1 MDNETLW
8 PSGPGPASVE
18 DRAGFALPAA
28 ILVLA
33 VVAILIAGGFHLAN
47 QEQQVGI
54 SSERSTHAFYLAESA
69 MGQVLNNWSPGLAG
83 SGLWEFGAPVVQADP
98 RGSAS
103 VQVMRVDDRLYYL
116 ESSAVVDEGG
126 ALSQG
131 AQRTLGLM
139 VRQHSADFPVDA
151 ALTTQGRVT
160 ISGSALIDG
169 RDRSP
174 SSWTH
179 CPLTGPA
186 RPGVRLPDASQVRRN
201 GQGDAMGDP
210 PIYADDEIT
219 DETFTQF
226 GDVSWDD
233 LVSMATIIIPSDGSS
248 GGTHNLNT
256 MAPSL
261 DADGNCNIYNRHSGS
276 GDILNWGAPETRDNP
291 DAPFAACH
299 DYFPI
304 IYVAGNAR
312 IQSGGVGQGILLV
325 DGDADLRGNFH
336 FYGIVITQGSLET
349 QGGGANGPR
358 IFGGAISRNPP
369 SLDDG
374 EDSEQSYVGS
384 SQITFSS
391 CVINEVMTHAQ
402 GLNWAFPLASRAWTD
417 VTGGAF

>member
-69 MGQVLNNWSPGLAG
+69 MGEVLSNWSPGMAG
-83 SGLWEFGAPVVQADP
+83 STMWEFGAPMVRTDP

-103 VQVMRVDDRLYYL
+103 VQVMRIDNRLYYM

-151 ALTTQGRVT
+151 ALTTQGQVRLR
-160 ISGSALIDG
+160 GSSLIDG
-169 RDRSP
+169 QDRIP
-174 SSWTH
+174 PTWNQ
-179 CPLTGPA
+179 CPPIGPT
-186 RPGVRLPDASQVRRN
+186 RPGVRLADGGSVDVGGSADVR
-201 GQGDAMGDP
+201 GDP
-210 PIYADDEIT
+210 PHMVDTELDD
-219 DETFTQF
+219 DSFTQF

-233 LVSMATIIIPSDGSS
+233 LVAMATIVIPADGSS
-248 GGTHNLNT
+248 GGTHTINNT
-256 MAPSL
+256 FPSL
-261 DADGNCNIYNRHSGS
+261 DGDGNCNVYDRSTGS
-276 GDILNWGAPETRDNP
+276 GDMWNWGEPTYRDDP
-291 DAPFAACH
+291 DHQYAACH
-299 DYFPI
+299 NHYPI
-304 IYVAGNAR
+304 VYVNGNAR
-312 IQSGGVGQGILLV
+312 IQSNGVGQGILLV
-325 DGDADLRGNFH
+325 EGDVDLRGNFN
-336 FYGIVITQGSLET
+336 FYGILITQGSLET
-349 QGGGANGPR
+349 QGGADPR
-358 IFGGAISRNPP
+358 IVGGAIARNVE
-369 SLDDG
+369 L
-374 EDSEQSYVGS
+374 ERQSYVGS
-384 SQITFSS
+384 SQINFSS

-402 GLNWAFPLASRAWTD
+402 GLNWAFPLASRAWAD